1 MMKHLLI
8 IGLVLCISQ
17 VRAQQVY
24 SPDVIWYNTGK
35 NIYLQFSLPS
45 IYDLNHFA
53 DASKI
58 FSDLYSEST
67 QQQLKSLNEHSG
79 ISILLNKKVGK
90 PTITEGSSS
99 IAHYIPD
106 DLMPDSS
113 AVLQELKVIID
124 EEIEINC
131 LFSNL
136 ADLMLF
142 LKNDWGKSI
151 SLITAEYPK
160 LPSWNKRKA
169 ICLHYRQIGDSI
181 LNTSVSPNS
190 TFDNWDQL
198 VLNAET
204 GIGSFKGKIL
214 PNLTLGIGLMF
225 SQKGIAK
232 DNYFLNYELMYDFV
246 SENGQ
251 SVPKSG
257 HFIDAGY
264 ARNFTKNPD
273 KANWYG
279 ISVGYLIRKNSDI
292 FDDKTWRIS
301 IHRNISKHIVLI
313 PQMYFPN
320 NFSKVFP
327 GLKIQVSF

>member
-1 MMKHLLI
+1 MKRLLI
-8 IGLVLCISQ
+8 LGLVLCIGQ
-17 VRAQQVY
+17 ARAQHVFT
-24 SPDVIWYNTGK
+24 PDVIWYNTGK
-35 NIYLQFSLPS
+35 SIYIQFSLPS

-53 DASKI
+53 EASKI
-58 FSDLYSEST
+58 FSGLYSEST
-67 QQQLKSLNEHSG
+67 QQQLKSLNENSG
-79 ISILLNKKVGK
+79 ISILLNNKFGR
-90 PTITEGSSS
+90 PTITEGRSS
-99 IAHYIPD
+99 IAHYIPG

-113 AVLQELKVIID
+113 ALLQELKVIID

-131 LFSNL
+131 LFSNV

-169 ICLHYRQIGDSI
+169 ICLHYRQIGDTI
-181 LNTSVSPNS
+181 QNTSVSPNP
-190 TFDNWDQL
+190 TFDSWDL
-198 VLNAET
+198 MELIAET

-214 PNLTLGIGLMF
+214 PNLTVGIGLMF
-225 SQKGIAK
+225 SQKGILK

-246 SENGQ
+246 SENGK

-279 ISVGYLIRKNSDI
+279 ISVGYLVRKNSEI
-292 FDDKTWRIS
+292 FDDKTWRLS

-313 PQMYFPN
+313 PQFYFPN
-320 NFSKVFP
+320 DFSNLFP
-327 GLKIQVSF
+327 GVKIQVSF